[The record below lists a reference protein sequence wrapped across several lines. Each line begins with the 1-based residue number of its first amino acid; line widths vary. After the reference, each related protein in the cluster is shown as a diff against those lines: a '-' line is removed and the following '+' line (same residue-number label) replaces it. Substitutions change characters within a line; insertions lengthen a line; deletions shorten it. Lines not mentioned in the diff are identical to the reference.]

1 MNIKKL
7 LGKKIKEIRKN
18 KKLTQE
24 HLAEQIGLEPVS
36 ISNIENGKYYP
47 SADNL
52 EKIIKALEIT
62 PSELY
67 NFEYLA
73 EPQDLIGE
81 MNEKMSKDDN
91 LVRLMYKFF
100 TLVKNWYW
108 NIFFCGKI
116 IITHILVANKRSS
129 LNLEFDTTKKGE

>member
-100 TLVKNWYW
+100 TLVKN
-108 NIFFCGKI
+108 
-116 IITHILVANKRSS
+116 
-129 LNLEFDTTKKGE
+129 